1 MTKQIYQVNL
11 SATCLSSADCRAT
24 IVGVPRRRGGGAT
37 TSRLAPSAPEGSG
50 QSLDDEVDR
59 HMAQWRM
66 VQPEV
71 DRAPFD
77 IWSRLRRVHDHIEV
91 LIDSVLADFGLALPV
106 FRVLA
111 CLRRQSPPFQLSQ
124 RRLMDELG
132 LTSGTVSTRID
143 QMKDL
148 GFVSRET
155 DPADKRSAHVQLT
168 ATGLATYEACLPAY
182 LTALDRILSALGAD
196 ERTQLANLLRRLELS
211 FEGEVVPYSGN
222 STQLGV
228 SLSPAHVT
236 RQMQRDLGLPEC
248 AGLLVRAVEKGG
260 AGDRAGV
267 HVGDVLVRA
276 GEIELHS
283 VLSLASAIS
292 AADASRLWL
301 EVRRGAEERRVFI
314 ELHA

>member
-1 MTKQIYQVNL
+1 MTKQTYQANM
-11 SATCLSSADCRAT
+11 SAPCLSTADGGAT
-24 IVGVPRRRGGGAT
+24 MVGVSRRRGGGAT
-37 TSRLAPSAPEGSG
+37 TNRAAPLAPARSRLA
-50 QSLDDEVDR
+50 LDDEVDR

-77 IWSRLRRVHDHIEV
+77 IWSRLRRVHDRIEV
-91 LIDSVLADFGLALPV
+91 MIDSVLADFGLVLPV

-111 CLRRQSPPFQLSQ
+111 CLRRQSPPFRLSQ

-143 QMKDL
+143 QMINL
-148 GFVSRET
+148 GLVSRET
-155 DPADKRSAHVQLT
+155 DPSDKRTAHVQLT

-182 LTALDRILSALGAD
+182 LTALDRLLSALGAE
-196 ERTQLANLLRRLELS
+196 ERSELANLLRRLELS
-211 FEGEVVPYSGN
+211 FEGEVVPYSGD

-276 GEIELHS
+276 RGIELHS

-292 AADASRLWL
+292 RADASELWL
-301 EVRRGAEERRVFI
+301 EVRRGADECRVSI
-314 ELHA
+314 ELHG